1 MANQTNARFFGLV
14 ALAAAKKVRPM
25 TEIDKLVEECAVLM
39 RDMMGCGLHI
49 EGKNTF
55 CNDKRAP
62 EEFRMACSC
71 HEYARAVI
79 RRTLEF
85 AAGEIYPTHRR
96 ACACTR
102 CDCGNSGDA
111 QSVADWDA
119 RQDCSNHLRSLSPKA
134 EG

>member
-1 MANQTNARFFGLV
+1 MGI
-14 ALAAAKKVRPM
+14 
-25 TEIDKLVEECAVLM
+25 EKLVEECGEEACQIIGNLAG
-39 RDMMGCGLHI
+39 GCFSPEDVCDDTRCFCKTI
-49 EGKNTF
+49 GKSV
-55 CNDKRAP
+55 A
-62 EEFRMACSC
+62 EEM
-71 HEYARAVI
+71 I

>member
-1 MANQTNARFFGLV
+1 
-14 ALAAAKKVRPM
+14 M
-25 TEIDKLVEECAVLM
+25 TEINKLVEECARAAAEESAGYRWADM
-39 RDMMGCGLHI
+39 RENCAYELDR
-49 EGKNTF
+49 
-55 CNDKRAP
+55 ND
-62 EEFRMACSC
+62 FRS
-71 HEYARAVI
+71 YARAVI

-102 CDCGNSGDA
+102 CDCGNFGDA

-119 RQDCSNHLRSLSPKA
+119 REDCSNHIRSLKA